1 MMLEE
6 LLPALRTRQLH
17 PVAVCAAM
25 AIGFAATLCHA
36 QTTEVPMPPGQ
47 IVKVPLK
54 GAGTFGS
61 ALDLSTEVFKPAG
74 PGPFPVL
81 VYAHGRSGTQQERSA
96 LAEVVPRQFLGFWV
110 ARGFA
115 VVAPARPGYGQT
127 GGPDRESPGHSWDGK
142 GNCSGV
148 PNVERVAATAAPAIL
163 AAVAWSRE
171 QPWANGSKIVV
182 AGNSVGG
189 LVTAAL
195 AATNPPGVV
204 AIINFAG
211 GIAGNPDQASGRSC
225 APEKVRDAFSLYGK
239 TARMP
244 SLWLYAQNDKFWG
257 PDAPRQWHA
266 AYVASGSAAEFVQT
280 SPVPNADGH
289 DLIFV
294 GRDLWK
300 PVIEPFLKRV
310 GLE

>member
-1 MMLEE
+1 MPHE
-6 LLPALRTRQLH
+6 ASHRRTRPLH
-17 PVAVCAAM
+17 AVAACAVMAVGCAA
-25 AIGFAATLCHA
+25 ALCRA
-36 QTTEVPMPPGQ
+36 QGTEAPTPPVQ

-96 LAEVVPRQFLGFWV
+96 LVEVVPRQFLGFWI

-127 GGPDRESPGHSWDGK
+127 GGSDRENPGHRWDGK

-171 QPWANGSKIVV
+171 QPWANGAKIVV

-189 LVTAAL
+189 LATSAL
-195 AATNPPGVV
+195 AAVNPPGVV
-204 AIINFAG
+204 ATINFAG
-211 GIAGNPDQASGRSC
+211 GIAGHPDQAPGRSC
-225 APEKVRDAFSLYGK
+225 SPETVRDAFAVYGK
-239 TARMP
+239 TARLP
-244 SLWLYAQNDKFWG
+244 SLWLYAPNDKFWG
-257 PDAPRQWHA
+257 PEVPRQWHA
-266 AYVASGSAAEFVQT
+266 AHVASGGTAEFVQT
-280 SPVPNADGH
+280 APVPNADGH

-294 GRDLWK
+294 GRDLWE
-300 PVIEPFLKRV
+300 PVVAPFLKRV